1 MAEKKSNINKEN
13 ISSLR
18 TLWRSLPANMKKF
31 AVVVFIILICSAFF
45 VLYYAL
51 DAVEEL
57 KFMSSQMDNLS
68 K

>member
-1 MAEKKSNINKEN
+1 MTEKRANVNEEN

-18 TLWRSLPANMKKF
+18 MLWQSLPANMKRF
-31 AVVVFIILICSAFF
+31 LLVVLIVLACSAFF
-45 VLYYAL
+45 VILYAF

-57 KFMSSQMDNLS
+57 KFMGSQMDNLV